1 MSGFMSVIAYIM
13 HPIVELCMVQKLECL
28 PLLQLLDECE
38 NKLGLWL
45 DYCLATQN
53 GE

>member
-1 MSGFMSVIAYIM
+1 MFGLMNVMAYIM
-13 HPIVELCMVQKLECL
+13 HPIVELCMMQKLGCL
-28 PLLQLLDECE
+28 PLLQLLDECD
-38 NKLGLWL
+38 NMLGLWL